1 MWKRVLS
8 VLGFIV
14 FLAVAQIVGNLG
26 NEVAKANLS
35 SSQPTQQYIDAKFY
49 EFFKKAAEQLNRRGP
64 VMVDQETRW
73 DRSVAGPGAR
83 LTFFYSFPKYS
94 ARDIDRSWLLEILQ
108 PDIKKKAC
116 GNQEMKSSLQ
126 HGGTYVYVYSGNDG
140 IEIARFAVDRSAC
153 SGY

>member
-1 MWKRVLS
+1 MWKIVLS

-14 FLAVAQIVGNLG
+14 FIAVAHIVGNVG
-26 NEVAKANLS
+26 KEVVKAHLS
-35 SSQPTQQYIDAKFY
+35 SSQPTQQQIDAKIY
-49 EFFKKAAEQLNRRGP
+49 EAFKKAAEQLNRRGP

-94 ARDIDRSWLLEILQ
+94 ARDIDRSWLLETLQ
-108 PDIKKKAC
+108 PDIKKSVC

-140 IEIARFAVDRSAC
+140 IEIARFEVNRYAC
-153 SGY
+153 S